1 MTLNVKFLYP
11 MNLLG
16 SINMSNYDLI
26 TFYLPQLHKWPPFKS
41 SLSPLSSSSLTQHQV
56 PKYAKQ
62 HIAMI
67 LSDFRGLNSLFNSIL
82 PLKTNA
88 VAIRDSIFH
97 ATEAK
102 QFSLS
107 LIPGTSLC
115 KVSVTQSKSM
125 NIEDPDGCFP
135 RRFLTQNFTLSGS
148 PFQLSETSKNYTFY
162 NCSKEKSYEY
172 AAPVSCLSGDNFTV
186 LVTFNPES
194 ELQQQCQEIMYAPID
209 EVELSWFEPG
219 CGVCVRG
226 SQECALMSD
235 DSLEV
240 GCFDVATAT
249 PSNGMFTSF
258 LHQNILF
265 FFPF

>member
-1 MTLNVKFLYP
+1 MTLNVKFLCL

-26 TFYLPQLHKWPPFKS
+26 TFYLPQFHKWPPFKS

-67 LSDFRGLNSLFNSIL
+67 FSDFRGLNSLFSSIL

-97 ATEAK
+97 ATTEAK

-115 KVSVTQSKSM
+115 KVSVTQSNRWILTTQM
-125 NIEDPDGCFP
+125 AVFPDDSWPKTSLFPALLSSYQRLQRITPSTTAP
-135 RRFLTQNFTLSGS
+135 RRGVMSIQHRFLALAATTLQSWW
-148 PFQLSETSKNYTFY
+148 LLTLNR
-162 NCSKEKSYEY
+162 SY
-172 AAPVSCLSGDNFTV
+172 SS
-186 LVTFNPES
+186 S
-194 ELQQQCQEIMYAPID
+194 
-209 EVELSWFEPG
+209 
-219 CGVCVRG
+219 VRK
-226 SQECALMSD
+226 
-235 DSLEV
+235 
-240 GCFDVATAT
+240 
-249 PSNGMFTSF
+249 
-258 LHQNILF
+258 
-265 FFPF
+265 

>member
-26 TFYLPQLHKWPPFKS
+26 TFYPPQLHKWPPFKS
-41 SLSPLSSSSLTQHQV
+41 SWSPLSSSSLTQHQV

-88 VAIRDSIFH
+88 VAIGDSIFH

-115 KVSVTQSKSM
+115 KVSVTQSNRWILKTQM
-125 NIEDPDGCFP
+125 AVFPDDSWPKTSLFPALLSSYQRLQRIIPTTTAP
-135 RRFLTQNFTLSGS
+135 RRRVMSMQHRFLALAATTLQSWW
-148 PFQLSETSKNYTFY
+148 LLTLNR
-162 NCSKEKSYEY
+162 SY
-172 AAPVSCLSGDNFTV
+172 SS
-186 LVTFNPES
+186 S
-194 ELQQQCQEIMYAPID
+194 
-209 EVELSWFEPG
+209 
-219 CGVCVRG
+219 VRK
-226 SQECALMSD
+226 
-235 DSLEV
+235 
-240 GCFDVATAT
+240 
-249 PSNGMFTSF
+249 
-258 LHQNILF
+258 
-265 FFPF
+265 